1 LDYLVSLSALDYAAA
16 VAGPTSTLGGAFMLS
31 PQART
36 FCQSLGLQGRPAYAI
51 GRFCVLGEVDA
62 DVIVA
67 AGGFWAADVLGA
79 SYREAR
85 ELVRPA
91 DVMTPYLAA
100 AKDWAHEHYGDWTGA
115 ARLGELAWLV
125 ADGCDVTAAPLFA
138 GWRAVPRDRDDVVGD
153 CAHALHVLRELRG
166 ARHLIAVVAS
176 GMTPLQAVLAGAG
189 GSANAGFFGWEEPYE
204 PVAHLA
210 GTRTAVETATDA
222 LMAPAYDEFGE
233 VEREDFLD
241 LLTQCVHRCYP
252 A

>member
-1 LDYLVSLSALDYAAA
+1 M
-16 VAGPTSTLGGAFMLS
+16 FS
-31 PQART
+31 PQGRIFSKA
-36 FCQSLGLQGRPAYAI
+36 LGLKGLPAHAI
-51 GRFCVLGEVDA
+51 GRFSVLGEVDA

-85 ELVRPA
+85 EQVRPA
-91 DVMTPYLAA
+91 DVVLPYLAA
-100 AKDWAHEHYGDWTGA
+100 AKDWAHEHYGDWDGA

-138 GWRAVPRDRDDVVGD
+138 GWRAVPRDRTDAVGD

-166 ARHLIAVVAS
+166 ARHLIAVVAA
-176 GMTPLQAVLAGAG
+176 GLTPLQAVLAGPG
-189 GSANAGFFGWEEPYE
+189 GSANAALFGWEEPYE
-204 PVAHLA
+204 PVAQLA
-210 GTRTAVETATDA
+210 DTRTAVETATDA

-233 VEREDFLD
+233 VEREDFLE
-241 LLTQCVHRCYP
+241 LLTQGVRHCYP